1 MKDPLWVV
9 SMILL
14 FGMESISDL
23 IRSNEGQVAAGDTVV
38 SGLNI
43 KGTHTAAYQG
53 IPAAGGYQE
62 ISIPAPVFY

>member
-23 IRSNEGQVAAGDTVV
+23 IRSNEGQVAAGDTVI
-38 SGLNI
+38 SRPKI

-53 IPAAGGYQE
+53 IPAAGGDQE